1 MLAARWPLSILL
13 QTFVSMIGLG
23 LGMDYALLSV
33 SRFREALA
41 ASGDPVR
48 AAVATGR
55 SAGRTILLSGLTV
68 ALGFAALLAVPLG
81 ELRSVAVGGLL
92 ATAFAML
99 VGVTLLPALLA
110 WLGRRIEAGRLWP
123 ARRAV
128 GARWRAWGDR
138 KSTRLNSS
146 HITNSYA
153 VFCLKKKNGTD
164 RGNARAHT

>member
-1 MLAARWPLSILL
+1 LPLHPQPPPFPSTTL
-13 QTFVSMIGLG
+13 FRS
-23 LGMDYALLSV
+23 LSV

-41 ASGDPVR
+41 ASGDPVQ

-92 ATAFAML
+92 ATAL
-99 VGVTLLPALLA
+99 
-110 WLGRRIEAGRLWP
+110 
-123 ARRAV
+123 
-128 GARWRAWGDR
+128 DR

-146 HITNSYA
+146 HDQISYA
-153 VFCLKKKNGTD
+153 
-164 RGNARAHT
+164 